1 MASPYTS
8 SVFINCPFDEAY
20 KPIFDAI
27 VFSALDSGFTPRCSM
42 EIDDSAQVRI
52 DKIFRI
58 IEECKYAIHDLSRT
72 DPDPEH
78 NLPRFN
84 MPLELGMFLGVRHA
98 GQNHHREKACL
109 VLDTERF
116 RYQKFISDIS
126 GQDIK
131 AHANDPK
138 TAVGLVR
145 DWLNAKTRRRTIP
158 GKTTIWK
165 RFEEFIAGL
174 PSICSDARLEV
185 DEMTYNDFVDFASG
199 WLEEYG

>member
-27 VFSALDSGFTPRCSM
+27 VFSVLDSGFTPRCSM

-72 DPDPEH
+72 ELDPEH

-84 MPLELGMFLGVRHA
+84 VE
-98 GQNHHREKACL
+98 
-109 VLDTERF
+109 
-116 RYQKFISDIS
+116 
-126 GQDIK
+126 
-131 AHANDPK
+131 
-138 TAVGLVR
+138 
-145 DWLNAKTRRRTIP
+145 
-158 GKTTIWK
+158 
-165 RFEEFIAGL
+165 
-174 PSICSDARLEV
+174 
-185 DEMTYNDFVDFASG
+185 
-199 WLEEYG
+199 

>member
-98 GQNHHREKACL
+98 GQNHRREKACL

-158 GKTTIWK
+158 GKTAIWK
-165 RFEEFIAGL
+165 RFEEFTAGL
-174 PSICSDARLEV
+174 PNICSDARLEV
-185 DEMTYNDFVDFASG
+185 DEMTYNDFVDFASE
-199 WLEEYG
+199 WLKEYG

>member
-98 GQNHHREKACL
+98 GKIHNREKACL

-145 DWLNAKTRRRTIP
+145 DWLNAKSRRRTIP

-174 PSICSDARLEV
+174 PNTCSDARLEV